1 MTQPGETMG
10 FAVSDHLRAIADHA
24 GVVVTDVLVHSGV
37 LPNEV
42 VERYRAEGAAPVVVD
57 REEIRAL
64 GIGMREADLVSKADV
79 NAGVRHEPSRLAE
92 EVHELAL
99 VRL

>member
-1 MTQPGETMG
+1 
-10 FAVSDHLRAIADHA
+10 
-24 GVVVTDVLVHSGV
+24 VLVHSGE
-37 LPNEV
+37 LSEEL

-64 GIGMREADLVSKADV
+64 SVGIREADLVSKADV
-79 NAGVRHEPSRLAE
+79 NVGVRHDPSRLAE